1 MKFMDKFAAWLER
14 VLMPIASKLGGQRH
28 LAALR
33 DGFIAYLP
41 ISLIGAVGTM
51 FLNVLL
57 KPDSLIGKELMKI
70 DAYKDTVFPFLE
82 KYVNTVFNQMWWA
95 TLAMTTIYLL
105 ITIAYAFCRSQ
116 DVDPLA
122 GAVVAVASYLAMVPD
137 SLTVA
142 GGTSTITGM
151 TENADKVPETLNAI
165 AAKLQVDAA
174 AVKDALIGA
183 EFITDTPAWGNI
195 SWASFN
201 STAMFTGIL
210 VALFSAQ
217 LFCAINKKG
226 WVIKLPDQVPPAVSK
241 AFSAVIPGI
250 LTVGVFAII
259 SMIFMKVV
267 GTDFKNWI
275 DQTIQQPLTAFG
287 QSPITYISLITL
299 SQLLW
304 FFGLHGLNMVEPALN
319 TLYLPTLNENI
330 ELVNQ
335 GKEAMHIFTRNFV
348 DVYAMPGGSGG
359 TIALLIAIFIF
370 SKRQE
375 NRELAKLAIVPAVF
389 QINEPVIFGLPIV
402 LNPIYF
408 IPFVITPAILC
419 TLAYLATSAG
429 LVDKI
434 SAFIPWTCP
443 PIISAFLA
451 TNGDIKA
458 TILAALL
465 LLLALVI
472 WAPFVIAANKL
483 GNDE

>member
-14 VLMPIASKLGGQRH
+14 VLMPIASKLGSQRH

-70 DAYKDTVFPFLE
+70 DTYKDTVFPFLE

-105 ITIAYAFCRSQ
+105 VTIAYAFCRSQ

-122 GAVVAVASYLAMVPD
+122 GALVAVASYLAMVPD
-137 SLTVA
+137 SLKIA

-183 EFITDTPAWGNI
+183 DFITDTPTWGNI
-195 SWASFN
+195 SWTSFN

-210 VALFSAQ
+210 VALVSAQ

-226 WVIKLPDQVPPAVSK
+226 WVIKLPDQVPP
-241 AFSAVIPGI
+241 GI

-259 SMIFMKVV
+259 SMIFMKIV

-275 DQTIQQPLTAFG
+275 DQTIQQPLTKFG
-287 QSPITYISLITL
+287 QSPFTYIGLITL

-335 GKEAMHIFTRNFV
+335 GKEALHIFTRNFV

-359 TIALLIAIFIF
+359 TLALIVAIFIF

-375 NRELAKLAIVPAVF
+375 NRELAKLASVPAIF

-408 IPFVITPAILC
+408 IPFVLIPGILC
-419 TLAYLATSAG
+419 TIAYFATSMG

-443 PIISAFLA
+443 PVISAFLA

-465 LLLALVI
+465 FLLALVI
-472 WAPFVIAANKL
+472 WAPFVIAANKM

>member
-1 MKFMDKFAAWLER
+1 MKFMDKFSAWLEK
-14 VLMPIASKLGGQRH
+14 VMMPIASKLGGQRH

-41 ISLIGAVGTM
+41 ISLVGAVGTM

-57 KPDSLIGKELMKI
+57 KADSLLGKQLNTI
-70 DAYKDTVFPFLE
+70 AVYKDSIQPFLD
-82 KYVNTVFNQMWWA
+82 KYVNTVFNQMWWS
-95 TLAMTTIYLL
+95 TLAMTTIFLI
-105 ITIAYAFCRSQ
+105 ITISYAFCRSQ

-137 SLTVA
+137 SLNITVEVEK
-142 GGTSTITGM
+142 GVNQTFGT
-151 TENADKVPETLNAI
+151 
-165 AAKLQVDAA
+165 
-174 AVKDALIGA
+174 
-183 EFITDTPAWGNI
+183 WGNI
-195 SWASFN
+195 SWGSFN
-201 STAMFTGIL
+201 STAMFAGLI
-210 VALFSAQ
+210 VALLSAQ
-217 LFCAINKKG
+217 IFCAINKKG
-226 WVIKLPDQVPPAVSK
+226 WVIKLPDQVPPAVAK
-241 AFSAVIPGI
+241 AFSAVIPAI
-250 LTVGVFAII
+250 LTVAIFAII
-259 SMIFMKVV
+259 SMLFIKVV
-267 GTDFKNWI
+267 EVDYKTWI
-275 DQTIQQPLTAFG
+275 DKTIQEPLTKLG
-287 QSPITYISLITL
+287 QSPFTYIGLITL

-304 FFGLHGLNMVEPALN
+304 FFGLHGMNMVEPALN
-319 TLYLPTLNENI
+319 TMYLPTLNQNI
-330 ELVNQ
+330 EAVNQ

-359 TIALLIAIFIF
+359 TLALIIAIFIF

-375 NRELAKLAIVPAVF
+375 NRELAKLALVPGVF

-408 IPFVITPAILC
+408 IPFTLIPGILC
-419 TLAYLATSAG
+419 TIAYFATKAG

-465 LLLALVI
+465 FLLTIII
-472 WAPFVIAANKL
+472 WAPFVIAANRI